1 MALRPTVRPK
11 PPPQVRD
18 PLTAAKRPLPSLRPI
33 PFLRDPR
40 VRLLL
45 TSGALLFTELMLI
58 RWIPSTVKYV
68 GFFTNFLLMASFLGI
83 GIGILL
89 GRSGRKLAISP
100 FAWLLFGVVL
110 VVLIARLDV
119 QVKSPGEIF
128 FGLTDSS
135 SADTNYVVLP
145 VVFILVASVMAAL
158 ALPLGPLLKSQ
169 PPLQAYTFDILGSMA
184 GIAGFA
190 VLSALWTPPLA
201 WFAVVAV
208 LLLLLGLGSGLGPW
222 SPISGI
228 AIVGVLYLALLQ
240 GSAGATWS
248 PYYRINLYQGLDPAG
263 LPATG
268 ISVDGIPH
276 QAMWP
281 GQPADQSYFQVYKWF
296 PGRTY
301 NDVLI
306 IGAGTGNDVAV
317 ALENGAKHI
326 DAVEIDPAIQQI
338 GVDQHPLRPYADPR
352 VSRYINDGRAF
363 LRTTTKHY
371 DMVIFAL
378 PDSLT
383 LVSSTGNL
391 RLESFLFTVEAFESV
406 RDHLS
411 SDGIFVLY
419 NYYREPWLV
428 TKIDSMLGTAF
439 GTQPILHVFDGN
451 EAVLADGPA
460 VAALAGAAPPG
471 DAVSAVPVIAGTA
484 PTQATDD
491 WPFLYLRDPGLSD
504 YYIVSL
510 VFVLL
515 FAFLSVGGA
524 AKVTKTPLRGF
535 SPHFF
540 VLGSAFMLLE
550 TKSLVSFSL
559 LFGTTW
565 LVNALAFFA
574 ILGTVLLA
582 ILVNSVLK
590 VRRSRPLYVLLFA
603 ALVVAFF
610 LPPEQLLMDP
620 PWLRYLLAAVVAFA
634 PVFLANLI
642 FTFSFRDTKIADMAF
657 ASNLLGAMLGGVI
670 EYAALITGY
679 RALLIA
685 VAILYALAWLF
696 ATRYRRLADVALSAE
711 GGGAS
716 ADVEVAGAAADG
728 AAVTS

>member
-1 MALRPTVRPK
+1 
-11 PPPQVRD
+11 
-18 PLTAAKRPLPSLRPI
+18 LTAARRPLPSLPPI
-33 PFLRDPR
+33 LFLRDPR

-45 TSGALLFTELMLI
+45 TSGSLLFTELMLI

-89 GRSGRKLAISP
+89 GRSGRKLPVSP

-110 VVLIARLDV
+110 FVLLAHLDV
-119 QVKSPGEIF
+119 QVKSTDEIF
-128 FGLTDSS
+128 FGLAEST
-135 SADTNYVVLP
+135 SADTNFVVLP
-145 VVFILVASVMAAL
+145 IVFVLVTALMAAL

-169 PPLQAYTFDILGSMA
+169 PPLQAYAFDITGSMA
-184 GIAGFA
+184 GIAGFTI
-190 VLSALWTPPLA
+190 LSALWTPPLV
-201 WFAVVAV
+201 WFSVVAV

-228 AIVGVLYLALLQ
+228 AVVSVLYLALLQ
-240 GSAGATWS
+240 QGGGATWS
-248 PYYRINLYQGLDPAG
+248 PYYRINLYDVKDPSG
-263 LPATG
+263 ITVTG
-268 ISVDGIPH
+268 ITVDGIPH
-276 QAMWP
+276 QGIWP
-281 GQPADQSYFQVYKWF
+281 GQPGSQTYYQIYNWF
-296 PGRTY
+296 PGKTY
-301 NDVLI
+301 NEVLV

-317 ALENGAKHI
+317 ALEHGAGHV

-338 GVDQHPLRPYADPR
+338 GVDRHPLKPYADPR
-352 VSRYINDGRAF
+352 VTRYVNDGRAF
-363 LRTTTKHY
+363 LRTTSKHY
-371 DMVIFAL
+371 DLVIFAL

-383 LVSSTGNL
+383 LVSSTGNV
-391 RLESFLFTVEAFESV
+391 RLESFLFTVEAFQSV
-406 RDHLS
+406 RDHLTA
-411 SDGIFVLY
+411 DGTFVMY
-419 NYYREPWLV
+419 NFYREPWLV
-428 TKIDSMLGTAF
+428 TKIDSMLETAF
-439 GTQPILHVFDGN
+439 TTKPILRTFDAEQAVF
-451 EAVLADGPA
+451 ADGPA
-460 VAALAGAAPPG
+460 VAALNGAAPPG
-471 DAVSAVPVIAGTA
+471 DVVNPVPVVDGPA
-484 PTQATDD
+484 PTQSTDD
-491 WPFLYLRDPGLSD
+491 WPFLYLRNASIQPHYL
-504 YYIVSL
+504 IAL
-510 VFVLL
+510 AFVLL
-515 FAFLSVGGA
+515 FALVGVGGA

-582 ILVNSVLK
+582 ILVNSLLK

-603 ALVVAFF
+603 TLVVAFV

-620 PWLRYLLAAVVAFA
+620 PWLRYLLAAVVAFT

-657 ASNLLGAMLGGVI
+657 ASNLLGAMVGGVI

-685 VAILYALAWLF
+685 VAVLYGLAWLF
-696 ATRYRRLADVALSAE
+696 ATRYRRLADVGLSVESSGAE
-711 GGGAS
+711 GA
-716 ADVEVAGAAADG
+716 EAAA
-728 AAVTS
+728 ATAS